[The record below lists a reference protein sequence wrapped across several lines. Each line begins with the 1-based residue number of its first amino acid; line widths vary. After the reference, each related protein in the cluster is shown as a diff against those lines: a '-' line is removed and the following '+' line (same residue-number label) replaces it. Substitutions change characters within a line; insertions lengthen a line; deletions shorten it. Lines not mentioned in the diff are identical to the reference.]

1 MRCRVE
7 HEYMINVE
15 HVYQMNI
22 IAPYRQEKSTLIE
35 GKYKDPQSP
44 YKNHKV
50 RWRTRYGNM
59 RWITTKQTR
68 GLIFNMQNSLLLTC
82 SWPTEEIF
90 QYTAKIGS
98 WKIFQLSIFVLSHE
112 KCQYRSHWIRN
123 FRFSFSYF
131 GFLPLRGKFERLRP

>member
-1 MRCRVE
+1 
-7 HEYMINVE
+7 MINVE

-68 GLIFNMQNSLLLTC
+68 GLIFDMQNSLLLTC

-90 QYTAKIGS
+90 QLHGQNRLMENLPAVD
-98 WKIFQLSIFVLSHE
+98 F
-112 KCQYRSHWIRN
+112 RSQPREMPVPK
-123 FRFSFSYF
+123 
-131 GFLPLRGKFERLRP
+131 PLNT